1 MVNWPRIGRG
11 VTVGVRESI
20 GEARMHDVTGETSRR
35 RVPRIKI
42 TVPGAPRSLVS
53 RPRLLTRLDHATA
66 ARVTLVRAPAGSGKT
81 LLLAD
86 WARRTAGVAW
96 VSVDG
101 DDNADRRFWSAV
113 LGAIG
118 LADDLPVDS
127 PIRTLAVP
135 RRPSLDAAFLATVA
149 DALDAAPKPVR
160 LVLDDLHEL
169 TDPDP
174 LSGLATLLR
183 LRPTGLRVVLAGRH
197 EPPLALAELAGEL
210 TELGAE
216 DLLFTP
222 AEAGAL
228 LTAAGVRLGRD
239 QLRTLVAHTDGW
251 AACLG
256 LAANM
261 LRDTDDPARVLAAF
275 VAHDRPMTEYLVDEV
290 LTPLPADAREL
301 LRTISVCHQV
311 SPGLAGALSGRSDA
325 SSLLDSLHRD
335 TSLVTRAHRAFHVWT
350 PVRDH
355 LVADLHRQTPK
366 RAAELHARAADWCAA
381 NDEPH
386 RALRHASQAGDAQRT
401 GRLLRRHALE
411 LSLSGEHAVID
422 GAIDV
427 LGEDRV
433 ATDCVAALA
442 AAVTRLAR
450 GDLAAADR
458 CLELAE
464 AAWPTLPSQE
474 AVALR
479 RFVRSCRAQLV
490 GEVNTPPPPLPVVDP
505 LHRGAALLATGRF
518 GEAEYRLREA
528 LAAARAGGLDYLA
541 GQCLTALAGLAGN
554 KGDVAGMTAW
564 ATEAVGHGLP
574 GTVADATA
582 HVSLA
587 YASLLRGDL
596 AACVEDLDVADPV
609 LADAPDVG
617 HDVRLVA
624 ATLRGTAESGAGN
637 WTAGLRRIQRA
648 RAAAGD
654 VVAVAPL
661 ALCALLEH
669 RAAVRLGLRESGREV
684 LSWAVSRLPDRA
696 EHALMRARGQLAI
709 GRHES
714 AANAVEPVLA
724 GAVPALLPWSVQD
737 AWLVSAE
744 AALRS
749 GDTDTARRGVL
760 RALAMAQASD
770 VRYPLV
776 FAAQEVIDFLIAQLA
791 TFNGSTR
798 EAAKVLAARRSLR
811 ATAVPVPLTDCE
823 RDVLGL
829 LPTLRSFDEIAADL
843 TVSVNTVKT
852 HVRAIYAKLSVGK
865 RRDAVLAAEA
875 RGLLRSTEDGY
886 DGSQG

>member
-1 MVNWPRIGRG
+1 MQH
-11 VTVGVRESI
+11 E
-20 GEARMHDVTGETSRR
+20 TGETSRR

-42 TVPGAPRSLVS
+42 TVPETPRSLVS
-53 RPRLLTRLDHATA
+53 RPRLLARLDHAAA

-86 WARRTAGVAW
+86 WARRTPGVAW
-96 VSVDG
+96 LSIDV
-101 DDNADRRFWSAV
+101 DDNADRRFWSAL

-118 LADDLPVDS
+118 STDRLPADS
-127 PIRTLAVP
+127 PIRALVVP
-135 RRPSLDAAFLATVA
+135 RRPSADADFLATVA
-149 DALDAAPKPVR
+149 AALDTVADPVR

-174 LSGLATLLR
+174 LRGLAALLR
-183 LRPTGLRVVLAGRH
+183 HRPAGLRVVLAGRQD
-197 EPPLALAELAGEL
+197 PPLALAELAGEL
-210 TELGAE
+210 TELGADE
-216 DLLFTP
+216 LLFTP

-228 LTAAGVRLGRD
+228 LTAAGVRLGPD
-239 QLRTLVAHTDGW
+239 QSRTLVEHADGW
-251 AACLG
+251 AAYLG
-256 LAANM
+256 LAANT
-261 LRDTDDPARVLAAF
+261 LRDTDDPARLLAAF

-325 SSLLDSLHRD
+325 SSLLDALHRD
-335 TSLVTRAHRAFHVWT
+335 TSLVTKDVRSFHMWT

-355 LVADLHRQTPK
+355 LAADLRRQTPK
-366 RAAELHARAADWCAA
+366 RAAELHARAADWYAA

-386 RALRHASQAGDAQRT
+386 RALRHASQAGDVQRT
-401 GRLLRRHALE
+401 GRLLRRHALT

-427 LGEDRV
+427 LGDDRV

-442 AAVTRLAR
+442 GAVTRLAR
-450 GDLAAADR
+450 GDLAAADH
-458 CLELAE
+458 CLDRAD
-464 AAWPTLPSQE
+464 AAWPALASQE

-479 RFVRSCRAQLV
+479 RFARSCRAQLV
-490 GEVNTPPPPLPVVDP
+490 GEVDAPPPPLPVVDP
-505 LHRGAALLATGRF
+505 LHRGAALLVTGRF
-518 GEAEYRLREA
+518 GEAQHRLREA
-528 LAAARAGGLDYLA
+528 LAAARAGGHDYLA
-541 GQCLTALAGLAGN
+541 GQCLTALAVLAGTT
-554 KGDVAGMTAW
+554 GDVQGMTAW
-564 ATEAVGHGLP
+564 AAEAVSRGRP
-574 GTVADATA
+574 GTLADATA
-582 HVSLA
+582 HVALA
-587 YASLLRGDL
+587 YGALLRGDL
-596 AACVEDLDVADPV
+596 AACVGDLDVADPV

-624 ATLRGTAESGAGN
+624 ATLRGTAESGTGD

-648 RAAAGD
+648 REAAGD
-654 VVAVAPL
+654 VRTPAPL

-669 RAAVRLGLRESGREV
+669 RAAVRLGLRESGRAV
-684 LSWAVSRLPDRA
+684 SCWAVSRLPGCA
-696 EHALMRARGQLAI
+696 EQALMRARGQLAI

-737 AWLVSAE
+737 ARLVAAE

-749 GDTDTARRGVL
+749 GDVDAARRGLV
-760 RALAMAQASD
+760 RALAMAEATD

-776 FAAQEVIDFLIAQLA
+776 FASQEVIDFLVAQLA

-852 HVRAIYAKLSVGK
+852 HVRAIYAKLSVGR

-875 RGLLRSTEDGY
+875 RGLLRSTEDGS